1 MSRRKDRARTPGLW
15 IATNALPVT
24 GGHPFY
30 QRLNQVLDTHAFDAF
45 VEAQCAPFYAATV
58 GRPSLLPGTYFRLLL
73 IGYFEGIDS
82 GLCLAGDGNRSKELG
97 LYNFLGYD
105 ITHAW
110 STSARDRRATN
121 ATS

>member
-1 MSRRKDRARTPGLW
+1 MGVQRALATFTVATLLVTPTPARQAAAPQLELPYEAFTLSNGLHV
-15 IATNALPVT
+15 IL
-24 GGHPFY
+24 HE
-30 QRLNQVLDTHAFDAF
+30 DH
-45 VEAQCAPFYAATV
+45 TV
-58 GRPSLLPGTYFRLLL
+58 PKVSVN
-73 IGYFEGIDS
+73 

-110 STSARDRRATN
+110 PTSARDRRATN

>member
-1 MSRRKDRARTPGLW
+1 MRRLAHCAVAVTLFVVLLLAGL
-15 IATNALPVT
+15 TPVT
-24 GGHPFY
+24 ATAQRRGHY
-30 QRLNQVLDTHAFDAF
+30 T
-45 VEAQCAPFYAATV
+45 
-58 GRPSLLPGTYFRLLL
+58 LL
-73 IGYFEGIDS
+73 IENDS
-82 GLCLAGDGNRSKELG
+82 RYDIYYRLCLAGDGNRSKELG

>member
-1 MSRRKDRARTPGLW
+1 MYSR
-15 IATNALPVT
+15 
-24 GGHPFY
+24 
-30 QRLNQVLDTHAFDAF
+30 
-45 VEAQCAPFYAATV
+45 
-58 GRPSLLPGTYFRLLL
+58 
-73 IGYFEGIDS
+73 
-82 GLCLAGDGNRSKELG
+82 LCLAGDGNRSKELG

>member
-1 MSRRKDRARTPGLW
+1 MKTMTCKQL
-15 IATNALPVT
+15 
-24 GGHPFY
+24 GGACDKEFCADTFETMAELSKQHGMEMHQQQDTAHLGAM
-30 QRLNQVLDTHAFDAF
+30 QRMQELMKN
-45 VEAQCAPFYAATV
+45 P
-58 GRPSLLPGTYFRLLL
+58 
-73 IGYFEGIDS
+73 

-110 STSARDRRATN
+110 PTSARDRRATN